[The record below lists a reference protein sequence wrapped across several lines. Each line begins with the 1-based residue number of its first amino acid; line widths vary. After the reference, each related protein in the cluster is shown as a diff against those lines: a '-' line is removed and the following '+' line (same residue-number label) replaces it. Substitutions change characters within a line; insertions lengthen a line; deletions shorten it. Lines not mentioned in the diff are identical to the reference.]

1 MHFQEGDQPGRTDW
15 STVLGGWAVVWVELF
30 FDVVVLHGVVI
41 LGEMLEESGE
51 NGLRV
56 ELFF

>member
-1 MHFQEGDQPGRTDW
+1 M
-15 STVLGGWAVVWVELF
+15 WVELF